1 MPEQYDSIHTGE
13 VIDSA
18 VQTLFDFGITQES
31 NNLYLACIDGAGIT
45 INPQCNVSY
54 NIFRYTLLDNVC
66 FMTLHIKANI
76 SNPGNGYAV
85 IKGLPYTSL
94 YDTGLSVYEVCGE
107 GFKHDDGNSII
118 PPVTLNIQS
127 GKNYVRIEDN
137 SGMVATRWSTGDF
150 WIGASGFYFIQN

>member
-54 NIFRYTLLDNVC
+54 NIF
-66 FMTLHIKANI
+66 
-76 SNPGNGYAV
+76 
-85 IKGLPYTSL
+85 
-94 YDTGLSVYEVCGE
+94 
-107 GFKHDDGNSII
+107 KHYII
-118 PPVTLNIQS
+118 REY
-127 GKNYVRIEDN
+127 G
-137 SGMVATRWSTGDF
+137 
-150 WIGASGFYFIQN
+150 